1 MKNNIITETLKVDRN
16 LLHLEDVLFDL
27 DYYEFDNDIIKLLN
41 DLKNLVDKKL
51 YSNSNYNN
59 LDIVEQELIIKFYF
73 KK

>member
-59 LDIVEQELIIKFYF
+59 LDIVEKELIIKFYF